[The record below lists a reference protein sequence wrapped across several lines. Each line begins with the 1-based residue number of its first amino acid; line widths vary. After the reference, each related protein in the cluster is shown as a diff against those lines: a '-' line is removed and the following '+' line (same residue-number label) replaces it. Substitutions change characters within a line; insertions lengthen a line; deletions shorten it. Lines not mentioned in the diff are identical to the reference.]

1 MHHFTYRDGRLHAED
16 VDLATLAE
24 AVGTPFYC
32 YSTATLERHYN
43 LFANAV
49 GAPKSR
55 VFYAMKANSNLAVLQ
70 TLARLG
76 AGADTVSEGEIRKAM
91 AAGISASAI
100 VFSGVGKA
108 DGELAHAV
116 DVGLHQVNI
125 ETEGEL
131 HALSR
136 TAAAR
141 GRRQDAVFRI
151 NPDIGAGGHAKI
163 TTGSDANKFGISLR
177 EAERLYTVAAN
188 LSGIRMVG
196 LRPEIVQLGNGVT
209 ESDLTVHDETDPTL
223 AYVLSRM
230 WWPDYPVPV
239 GVLRRVSRPT
249 HDQLVTAQVED
260 ARAQKGEG
268 DLRTLLFAGD
278 TWTVA

>member
-16 VDLATLAE
+16 VDITALAD

-32 YSTATLERHYN
+32 YSTATLERHYT
-43 LFANAV
+43 LFAKAV
-49 GAPKSR
+49 GAPKNR
-55 VFYAMKANSNLAVLQ
+55 VFFAMKANSNLAVLQ

-91 AAGISASAI
+91 AAGIPASAI

-108 DGELAHAV
+108 DQELAHAV

-136 TAAAR
+136 IAAAK

-163 TTGSDANKFGISLR
+163 TTGSEANKFGISLV

-188 LSGIRMVG
+188 LPGIRMMG
-196 LRPEIVQLGNGVT
+196 LGGPHRQP
-209 ESDLTVHDETDPTL
+209 DP
-223 AYVLSRM
+223 R
-230 WWPDYPVPV
+230 
-239 GVLRRVSRPT
+239 
-249 HDQLVTAQVED
+249 
-260 ARAQKGEG
+260 AR
-268 DLRTLLFAGD
+268 
-278 TWTVA
+278 